1 MMRKPL
7 GKLKDEGQV
16 KRQRRKLGIRKKIS
30 GEATRPRICA
40 VRSNKN
46 IAVQVIDDTKGVTL
60 FAVNSYGKNA
70 VGKGSNKEAAKLIGA
85 KVAEKLKANNVATAV
100 FDRNGFQYAGVLSV
114 LADSIRENGIQV

>member
-1 MMRKPL
+1 MRKPQK
-7 GKLKDEGQV
+7 KLKDEGQS
-16 KRQRRKLGIRKKIS
+16 KRLRRKLAIRKKVA
-30 GEATRPRICA
+30 GETERPRLCA

-60 FAVNSYGKNA
+60 FSVSTFGKNA
-70 VGKGSNKEAAKLIGA
+70 VAKGSNKEAAKLVGA
-85 KVAEKLKANNVATAV
+85 KVAEQLKAKNINTAV